1 MLNFPSGQLLQRI
14 LEPEIMDDW
23 SESVAYDQMDF
34 AAIDRDFARSAIS
47 LIQFNSQAH
56 RILDIG
62 TGTAKIP
69 IILCQERSNYQVLAV
84 DLAESML
91 TIGQQNIAAAGL
103 TARIELVLADG
114 KSLPYQQQSFDSVIS
129 NSLAHHIPEP
139 IDLFREI
146 ARLVHRQGAVLIRDL
161 IRPSSLAEID
171 QIISA
176 AGSFDQRQTQLFR
189 DSLQA
194 ALTLSEVQE
203 LVDLA
208 ELSRAKVYQSSDRHW
223 TVAVTAESRSD
234 IAEGV

>member
-1 MLNFPSGQLLQRI
+1 MLNFPSGQLLQRV
-14 LEPEIMDDW
+14 LEPEVMDDW

-34 AAIDRDFARSAIS
+34 AAIDRDFALTAIS
-47 LIQFNSQAH
+47 LLPLNSQVSQV
-56 RILDIG
+56 LDIG

-69 IILCQERSNYQVLAV
+69 IILCQERSHYQVIAV

-91 TIGQQNIAAAGL
+91 TIGQQNILAAGL
-103 TARIELVLADG
+103 APRIELALADG
-114 KSLPYQQQSFDSVIS
+114 KSLPYPQQSFDLVIS

-146 ARLVHRQGAVLIRDL
+146 TRLVHPQGAVLIRDL
-161 IRPSSLAEID
+161 IRPPSLAEID
-171 QIISA
+171 RIIRA
-176 AGSFDQRQTQLFR
+176 AGSYDQRQTQLFR
-189 DSLQA
+189 DSLHA

-223 TVAVTAESRSD
+223 TVAVSAESLSD
-234 IAEGV
+234 YC